1 VSRGAILAEAFRR
14 VRHDRWLWGA
24 VRRGR
29 LEVLGHSGAAPA
41 GSARLTPLARRAL
54 FEGRPLAVCSLIDE
68 VAPGPG
74 RDADWEL
81 SWPALIYAPVARPRA
96 RPAGL
101 LIVGCRRLHWY
112 SDEEVELVAA
122 AAAGLVCLVAGR
134 RASRPAGPQRGS
146 GPNR

>member
-1 VSRGAILAEAFRR
+1 
-14 VRHDRWLWGA
+14 

-29 LEVLGHSGAAPA
+29 LEVLGHSGPAPA

-54 FEGRPLAVCSLIDE
+54 FESRPLAVCSLIEE
-68 VAPGPG
+68 VPGRAG

-81 SWPALIYAPVARPRA
+81 SWPALIYAPVARPGA

-112 SDEEVELVAA
+112 SDEEVEVVAA
-122 AAAGLVCLVAGR
+122 AAARLIRCVDR
-134 RASRPAGPQRGS
+134 RGDPRPTGSQRGS
-146 GPNR
+146 GPKR